1 MILSHYVVGHSQ
13 QLDNTHHGG
22 NMNTKSFSSIVI
34 IVLLIA
40 GVTTLDLGCKKDESP
55 TSPSGG
61 GGGLTTFNFSTVGQT
76 FTIPL
81 SGGAARAR
89 LTGGTLPYTITG
101 SPNPGVAIAALN
113 HDTLTVLPM
122 APGSTSITIAD
133 SQYFHFVTIQLVV
146 TGTPGGD
153 WGSGTVTTTS
163 SAGNLS
169 FTGTGMMPPQAGP
182 SVCAVYDTSFHVM
195 GVFYVLGYQ
204 RVSGPNY
211 NMVELGAIIPPGGVV
226 AGTYTY
232 SQIAVGVAYNVDTTG
247 WVDSLAYQA
256 VSGSIVISSVSGSNA
271 SGTYSVLARKGSGQP
286 IQFTGTF
293 NVRYV
298 VRVMSEW
305 SRKK

>member
-1 MILSHYVVGHSQ
+1 
-13 QLDNTHHGG
+13 
-22 NMNTKSFSSIVI
+22 MNTKSLSAMTILVSLIVSF
-34 IVLLIA
+34 
-40 GVTTLDLGCKKDESP
+40 TLFDVGCKKDDNPAS
-55 TSPSGG
+55 SGG
-61 GGGLTTFNFSTVGQT
+61 GVGLPTFSFGTAGQT
-76 FTIPL
+76 FTIPA

-89 LTGGTLPYTITG
+89 LTGGTLPYAITG

-146 TGTPGGD
+146 TGTPSGD

-169 FTGTGMMPPQAGP
+169 FTGTGVWPPQAGP
-182 SVCAVYDTSFHVM
+182 SVCAVHDTSYHVM
-195 GVFYVLGYQ
+195 GVFFVFGYQ

-211 NMVELGAIIPPGGVV
+211 NIVELAAVIPPGGVV
-226 AGTYTY
+226 PGTYTY
-232 SQIAVGVAYNVDTTG
+232 SQIGVGVAYNTDTTG

-271 SGTYSVLARKGSGQP
+271 SGTYSVMARKGSGLP

-298 VRVMSEW
+298 VGVIPQT
-305 SRKK
+305 SRKKMVN

>member
-1 MILSHYVVGHSQ
+1 M
-13 QLDNTHHGG
+13 
-22 NMNTKSFSSIVI
+22 NMKSLSSIAI
-34 IVLLIA
+34 IVSLII
-40 GVTTLDLGCKKDESP
+40 GVMLLDLGCKKDDSP
-55 TSPSGG
+55 TSPGG
-61 GGGLTTFNFSTVGQT
+61 GGGLPTFSFGTAGQT
-76 FTIPL
+76 FTIPA

-89 LTGGTLPYTITG
+89 LTGGTLPYAITG
-101 SPNPGVAIAALN
+101 SPNPGVASAALN

-169 FTGTGMMPPQAGP
+169 FTGAGVWPPQAGP
-182 SVCAVYDTSFHVM
+182 SVCAVYDTSYHVM
-195 GVFYVLGYQ
+195 GVFWVMGYQ

-211 NMVELGAIIPPGGVV
+211 NMVELAAIVPPGGLV

-232 SQIAVGVAYNVDTTG
+232 SQISMGVAYNVDTTG

-256 VSGSIVISSVSGSNA
+256 VSGSIVIGSVSGSNA
-271 SGTYSVLARKGSGQP
+271 SGSYSVMARKGSGLP
-286 IQFTGTF
+286 IQFTGAF

-298 VRVMSEW
+298 VGVIPQT
-305 SRKK
+305 SRKKMVN